1 MKKNRKRY
9 SSVQDMEILMIS
21 YSINKRAQKAW
32 LTWYVSCVF
41 GYHTISKIQSTC
53 GCWLSALE
61 NTIWDTNNNKK
72 QSVNAFVYHL
82 FSKYP
87 QFPGITY
94 IFVVALTCL
103 KRLAIGLLAS
113 EMLTQSL
120 EQIVPVRFWWT
131 CDSEPLVPARW
142 SWFAEY
148 IHNSLVQG
156 VQSVLVGPLKNNKG
170 SQGLHL
176 CLINLSSFCILSF
189 QVVQW
194 DV

>member
-9 SSVQDMEILMIS
+9 SSVQDVEILMIS
-21 YSINKRAQKAW
+21 YSINKRAQKRHDLRGTYPVYLGIIPSVRYNLRVDADLVPW
-32 LTWYVSCVF
+32 RTRSGTLT
-41 GYHTISKIQSTC
+41 T
-53 GCWLSALE
+53 
-61 NTIWDTNNNKK
+61 NKK

-142 SWFAEY
+142 S
-148 IHNSLVQG
+148 
-156 VQSVLVGPLKNNKG
+156 
-170 SQGLHL
+170 
-176 CLINLSSFCILSF
+176 
-189 QVVQW
+189 
-194 DV
+194 